1 MTSDARFEL
10 SCAAKGTVNCTS
22 RNHETNTKPIPA
34 PEGLIRGM
42 ANLLLALRV
51 QQVKAM

>member
-1 MTSDARFEL
+1 MTSGRLFEPC
-10 SCAAKGTVNCTS
+10 CAAKGIVNCTS
-22 RNHETNTKPIPA
+22 RKHETNTKPIPA

-51 QQVKAM
+51 